1 MKKIPNRL
9 WGAIVAVADMKHLA
23 VAQILRKRGF
33 GYEADRM
40 DELTTAFEQAIQN
53 EKGEER
59 CQKAPSSRMLIPNE
73 STGTNWR

>member
-9 WGAIVAVADMKHLA
+9 CDAITAIAGMKHPS

-53 EKGEER
+53 DKEKKDARER
-59 CQKAPSSRMLIPNE
+59 SHRAR
-73 STGTNWR
+73 